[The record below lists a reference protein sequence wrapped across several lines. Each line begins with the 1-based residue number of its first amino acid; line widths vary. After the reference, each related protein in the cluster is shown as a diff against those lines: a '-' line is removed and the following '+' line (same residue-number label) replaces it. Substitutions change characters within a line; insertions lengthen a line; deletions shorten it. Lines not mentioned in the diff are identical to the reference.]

1 MGKKQKPKTYRL
13 DVSSQFYPI
22 IATSKSQSLFG
33 LTAEMDAPVCRE
45 TLSRAVQRVL
55 LRFPAFKV
63 RLKRGYAWYKFEEND
78 AAYEA
83 GGLPVRPLLPIGR
96 EECGGYL
103 FRLGCGG
110 NRISLEMFH
119 AVTDGMGALEFFK
132 AIIFE
137 YARLSGREISGREG
151 VIDLDAEPTEEE
163 SEDAFYRYHRRV
175 RLGDVELGKL
185 LGERPMLIEGT
196 PRETGGAVTFRAYD
210 TESVRVAAK
219 KAGASVTAFLAGT
232 AACALRSLAPE
243 SERAVIIMVPVNLR
257 AMFET
262 TTLRNFVNF
271 ARLVFRPGEAE
282 THLDFVRSA
291 AEQLRERASKEEMS
305 RFMSTTVSTERSL
318 PLAVAPLWLKILAA
332 RIVRPLVKS
341 RQTLIVSNLGRVT
354 MPEGTGLRRLVFN
367 LNVSRTSCVNAG
379 ALSLGG
385 ETTLAF
391 SRSIEEDSLEQ
402 AMSSLL
408 ESAGARPIDG
418 GVIAAEENENQTLS
432 AEKQRINEA
441 L

>member
-196 PRETGGAVTFRAYD
+196 PRGTGGAVTFRAYD
-210 TESVRVAAK
+210 TESVRAAAK

-271 ARLVFRPGEAE
+271 VRLVFRPGEAE
-282 THLDFVRSA
+282 THLDFV
-291 AEQLRERASKEEMS
+291 L
-305 RFMSTTVSTERSL
+305 
-318 PLAVAPLWLKILAA
+318 APLWLKILAA

-391 SRSIEEDSLEQ
+391 SRSIEEDSLER
-402 AMSSLL
+402 AMASLL
-408 ESAGARPIDG
+408 ESAGARPIDS

-432 AEKQRINEA
+432 AENQRINEA

>member
-1 MGKKQKPKTYRL
+1 M
-13 DVSSQFYPI
+13 
-22 IATSKSQSLFG
+22 
-33 LTAEMDAPVCRE
+33 
-45 TLSRAVQRVL
+45 
-55 LRFPAFKV
+55 
-63 RLKRGYAWYKFEEND
+63 
-78 AAYEA
+78 
-83 GGLPVRPLLPIGR
+83 
-96 EECGGYL
+96 
-103 FRLGCGG
+103 
-110 NRISLEMFH
+110 
-119 AVTDGMGALEFFK
+119 
-132 AIIFE
+132 
-137 YARLSGREISGREG
+137 
-151 VIDLDAEPTEEE
+151 
-163 SEDAFYRYHRRV
+163 
-175 RLGDVELGKL
+175 
-185 LGERPMLIEGT
+185 
-196 PRETGGAVTFRAYD
+196 
-210 TESVRVAAK
+210 
-219 KAGASVTAFLAGT
+219 
-232 AACALRSLAPE
+232 E

-291 AEQLRERASKEEMS
+291 AEQLRERATKEEMS

-318 PLAVAPLWLKILAA
+318 PLALAPLWLKILAA

-391 SRSIEEDSLEQ
+391 SRSIEEDSLERE
-402 AMSSLL
+402 MSSLL

-418 GVIAAEENENQTLS
+418 GVIAAEENKNQTLS